1 MIVGPMN
8 PIPSPLMAGGAFQCG
23 ARPRRRRSPPRVVE
37 GSLRVDDIVIRGGQV
52 VDGSGAPGR
61 VADVVIRDGRVAA
74 IEPGHVGPARRVI
87 DARGRVVS
95 PGFVHVKTHSDWT
108 LPLNPRAES
117 KVRQGVTTEVI
128 GHCGFSVAPVLPGR
142 VELLRDYLAPSAPWL
157 PFRET
162 TFAEYMDAFPA
173 TSVNTVMLVGHNTL
187 RLMAMGMANRPPTAD
202 EMTLMRSEEHTSELQ
217 SHSDLVCRLLL

>member
-1 MIVGPMN
+1 M
-8 PIPSPLMAGGAFQCG
+8 
-23 ARPRRRRSPPRVVE
+23 
-37 GSLRVDDIVIRGGQV
+37 DDIVIRGGQV
-52 VDGSGAPGR
+52 VDESGAPGR
-61 VADVVIRDGRVAA
+61 IADVVIREGRVVA

-95 PGFVHVKTHSDWT
+95 PGFVDVKTHSDWT

-117 KVRQGVTTEVI
+117 KVRPGVTTDVI

-142 VELLRDYLAPSAPWL
+142 VDLLRDYLAPSAPWL

-162 TFAEYMDAFPA
+162 TFAEYMDAFPP
-173 TSVNTVMLVGHNTL
+173 TSVNTVMQVGHNTL

-202 EMTLMRSEEHTSELQ
+202 EMTLMRRLPNTRAAPSATSPAAGP
-217 SHSDLVCRLLL
+217 